1 MPRFALPTQRALL
14 LAGPLRLG
22 GCAPTLPERPPAPV
36 TTAAPIA
43 PPPSAPRDR
52 DRDGVVDDRDA
63 CPDLEGVAPDGCPDP
78 DRDGDSFPDR
88 RDRCPDQ
95 TGVEPDGCPIPDSD
109 GDAILD
115 PDDHCPRE
123 PETRNGYADHDGC
136 PDPIPAELA
145 TITGVLRGVH
155 FELDRDVIRPASRP
169 TLERVV
175 RALEYFP
182 TVRIEVSAHLDSTGS
197 TEYCKDLSGRRAAAV
212 KRYLADRGIDP
223 KRIESRGAGP
233 DEPVDTNKTA
243 RGRARNRRIELT
255 LLVE

>member
-14 LAGPLRLG
+14 LAGPLLLG

-145 TITGVLRGVH
+145 TITGVLRGVP

-182 TVRIEVSAHLDSTGS
+182 TVRIEVSAQEDG
-197 TEYCKDLSGRRAAAV
+197 AFAV
-212 KRYLADRGIDP
+212 VD
-223 KRIESRGAGP
+223 
-233 DEPVDTNKTA
+233 VDTLWRRNEDGA
-243 RGRARNRRIELT
+243 LMHWLGRACKGYTRVRGQW
-255 LLVE
+255 LLIYHTGLLEYAAESAPPGDP